1 MCVVPEIRLPYR
13 KDGMGG
19 AELLIA
25 IAHILTTEADLTEAL
40 RLVVREVVRF
50 VGAETGAAYRV
61 DHERR
66 LLVPVAAYRVPHHAL
81 SILTSALLP
90 IDEHGFLESVFA
102 GATITS
108 SDDVQND
115 PRFTYELFH
124 RFPHRSGVIVPIHL
138 DGDVAGALYLVWWE
152 RAERF
157 DLARVA
163 MLEAVAQQLALLL
176 RSARLRAEAER
187 QRAEALAAEERYH
200 GLVEHVP
207 VGLFRTTASGQI
219 LDANP
224 AMVELLKFKDREALL
239 GISATSLYVDPEDRE
254 RGHQLRDAAGVTRDF
269 QCELRTNGG
278 GTVWVRM
285 NSRVVRDGER
295 EYWEGTIEDITNQRR
310 AVEAERRAETLR
322 AVAQLA
328 NAAAHEINNPL
339 AVIVG
344 RLELLRRDLT
354 ASQQGRL
361 APIVEAS
368 KQIAKIITHMGRLTR
383 LETLDDLPA
392 SPMLDL
398 RRSSEPL
405 TK

>member
-1 MCVVPEIRLPYR
+1 
-13 KDGMGG
+13 MGG

-61 DHERR
+61 DPERR

-90 IDEHGFLESVFA
+90 IDEQGFRESVFA

-115 PRFTYELFH
+115 PRFAYALFH
-124 RFPHRSGVIVPIHL
+124 QFPHRSGVIVPIHL

-163 MLEAVAQQLALLL
+163 MLEAVGQQLALLL
-176 RSARLRAEAER
+176 RSARLRAEA
-187 QRAEALAAEERYH
+187 LAAEARYH

-207 VGLFRTTASGQI
+207 VGIFRTTPSGQI

-224 AMVELLKFKDREALL
+224 ALLELLKFKDREALL
-239 GISATSLYVDPEDRE
+239 GVNATALYVDPEDRE
-254 RGHQLRDAAGVTRDF
+254 RWHQLRDAAGVTRDF
-269 QCELRTNGG
+269 HCELRTHDG
-278 GTVWVRM
+278 GTVWVRL
-285 NSRVVRDGER
+285 NARLVRDGEH
-295 EYWEGTIEDITNQRR
+295 EYWEGTVEDITSQRR
-310 AVEAERRAETLR
+310 ADEAERRAETLR

-344 RLELLRRDLT
+344 RLELLRRDLNT
-354 ASQQGRL
+354 DQRVRL

-398 RRSSEPL
+398 RRSAEQL

>member
-1 MCVVPEIRLPYR
+1 
-13 KDGMGG
+13 MGG

-61 DHERR
+61 DPERR

-90 IDEHGFLESVFA
+90 IDEQGFRESVFA

-115 PRFTYELFH
+115 PRFAYALFH
-124 RFPHRSGVIVPIHL
+124 QFPHRSGVIVPIHL

-163 MLEAVAQQLALLL
+163 MLEAVGQQLALLL
-176 RSARLRAEAER
+176 RSARLRAEA
-187 QRAEALAAEERYH
+187 LAAEARYH

-207 VGLFRTTASGQI
+207 VGIFRTTPSGQI

-224 AMVELLKFKDREALL
+224 AMLELLKFKDREALL
-239 GISATSLYVDPEDRE
+239 GVNATALYVDPQDRE
-254 RGHQLRDAAGVTRDF
+254 RWHQLRDAAGVTRDF
-269 QCELRTNGG
+269 HCELRTQDGE
-278 GTVWVRM
+278 TVWVRL
-285 NSRVVRDGER
+285 NARLVRDGEH
-295 EYWEGTIEDITNQRR
+295 EYWEGTVEDITSQRR
-310 AVEAERRAETLR
+310 ADEAERRAETLR

-354 ASQQGRL
+354 TDQRGRL

-368 KQIAKIITHMGRLTR
+368 RQIAKIITHMGRLTR

-398 RRSSEPL
+398 RRSAEQL

>member
-1 MCVVPEIRLPYR
+1 
-13 KDGMGG
+13 MGG

-61 DHERR
+61 DPERR

-90 IDEHGFLESVFA
+90 IDEQGFRESVFA

-115 PRFTYELFH
+115 PRFAYELFH
-124 RFPHRSGVIVPIHL
+124 QFPHRSGVIVPIHL
-138 DGDVAGALYLVWWE
+138 GGDVAGALYLVWWE

-163 MLEAVAQQLALLL
+163 MLEAVSQQLALLL

-187 QRAEALAAEERYH
+187 QRAEALAAEARYH

-207 VGLFRTTASGQI
+207 VGLFRMTPSGQI

-224 AMVELLKFKDREALL
+224 AMLELLKFKDREALL
-239 GISATSLYVDPEDRE
+239 GVNATALYVDPQDRE
-254 RGHQLRDAAGVTRDF
+254 RWHQLRDAAGVTRDF
-269 QCELRTNGG
+269 HCELRTQDGE
-278 GTVWVRM
+278 TVWVRL
-285 NSRVVRDGER
+285 NARLVRDGEH
-295 EYWEGTIEDITNQRR
+295 EYWEGTVEDITSQRR
-310 AVEAERRAETLR
+310 ADEAERRAETLR

-354 ASQQGRL
+354 TDQRGRL

-398 RRSSEPL
+398 RRSAEQL

>member
-1 MCVVPEIRLPYR
+1 
-13 KDGMGG
+13 MGG
-19 AELLIA
+19 AELLIT

-40 RLVVREVVRF
+40 RRVVREVVRF

-61 DHERR
+61 DQERR
-66 LLVPVAAYRVPHHAL
+66 TLVPIAAYRVPHHAL
-81 SILTSALLP
+81 SILTSATLP
-90 IDEHGFLESVFA
+90 IDEQGFRESVFA
-102 GATITS
+102 AASITS

-115 PRFTYELFH
+115 PRFAYELFR

-163 MLEAVAQQLALLL
+163 ILEAVGQQLALLL
-176 RSARLRAEAER
+176 RAARLRTEAER
-187 QRAEALAAEERYH
+187 QRAEALTAEKRYH
-200 GLVEHVP
+200 SLVEHVP
-207 VGLFRTTASGQI
+207 VGIFRSTASGRI

-224 AMVELLKFKDREALL
+224 AMVEMLRFKDRETLLEVSAL
-239 GISATSLYVDPEDRE
+239 SLYVNPEDRE
-254 RGHQLRDAAGVTRDF
+254 RGHRLRDAAGVSRDF
-269 QCELRTNGG
+269 ECELRTNDG
-278 GTVWVRM
+278 GTVWVRA
-285 NSRVVRDGER
+285 NARVVQDGEE
-295 EYWEGTIEDITNQRR
+295 EYWEGTIEDITDQRR
-310 AVEAERRAETLR
+310 ADDAERRADTLR

-344 RLELLRRDLT
+344 RLELMRRDLT
-354 ASQQGRL
+354 IDQRSRL
-361 APIVEAS
+361 VPIIEAS
-368 KQIAKIITHMGRLTR
+368 KQIARIITHMGRLTR
-383 LETLDDLPA
+383 LETQDDLSV

-405 TK
+405 PK

>member
-1 MCVVPEIRLPYR
+1 MVQSSSS
-13 KDGMGG
+13 
-19 AELLIA
+19 A

-61 DHERR
+61 DPERR

-90 IDEHGFLESVFA
+90 IDEQGFRESVFA

-115 PRFTYELFH
+115 PRFAYALFH
-124 RFPHRSGVIVPIHL
+124 QFPHRSGVIVPIHL

-163 MLEAVAQQLALLL
+163 MLEAVGQQLALLL
-176 RSARLRAEAER
+176 RSARLRAEAVA
-187 QRAEALAAEERYH
+187 AEARYH

-207 VGLFRTTASGQI
+207 VGIFRSTPSGVKM

-224 AMVELLKFKDREALL
+224 AMLELLKFKDREALL
-239 GISATSLYVDPEDRE
+239 GVNATALYVDPEDRE
-254 RGHQLRDAAGVTRDF
+254 RWHQLRDVAGITRDF
-269 QCELRTNGG
+269 HCELRTHDG
-278 GTVWVRM
+278 GTVWVRL
-285 NSRVVRDGER
+285 NARLVRDGEH
-295 EYWEGTIEDITNQRR
+295 EYWEGTLEDITSQRR
-310 AVEAERRAETLR
+310 ADEAERRAETLR

-344 RLELLRRDLT
+344 RLELLRRD
-354 ASQQGRL
+354 
-361 APIVEAS
+361 P
-368 KQIAKIITHMGRLTR
+368 TR
-383 LETLDDLPA
+383 TSGGG
-392 SPMLDL
+392 SPRSSR
-398 RRSSEPL
+398 RRSRSPRSSP
-405 TK
+405 TWGD

>member
-1 MCVVPEIRLPYR
+1 
-13 KDGMGG
+13 MGG

-61 DHERR
+61 DPERR

-90 IDEHGFLESVFA
+90 IDEQGFRESVFA

-115 PRFTYELFH
+115 PRFAYALFH
-124 RFPHRSGVIVPIHL
+124 QFPHRSGVIVPIHL

-163 MLEAVAQQLALLL
+163 MLEAVGQQLALLL
-176 RSARLRAEAER
+176 RSARLRAEAIA
-187 QRAEALAAEERYH
+187 AEARYH

-207 VGLFRTTASGQI
+207 VGIFRTTPSGQI

-224 AMVELLKFKDREALL
+224 AMLELLKFKDREALL
-239 GISATSLYVDPEDRE
+239 GVNATSLYVDPEDRE
-254 RGHQLRDAAGVTRDF
+254 RWIQLRDAAGVTRDF
-269 QCELRTNGG
+269 HCELRTLDG
-278 GTVWVRM
+278 GTVWVRL
-285 NSRVVRDGER
+285 NARLVRDGEH
-295 EYWEGTIEDITNQRR
+295 EYWEGTVEDITSQRR
-310 AVEAERRAETLR
+310 ADEAERRAGTLR

-344 RLELLRRDLT
+344 RLELLRRDLNT
-354 ASQQGRL
+354 DQRGRL

-398 RRSSEPL
+398 RRSAEQL

>member
-1 MCVVPEIRLPYR
+1 
-13 KDGMGG
+13 MGG
-19 AELLIA
+19 AELLIT

-50 VGAETGAAYRV
+50 VGAESGAAYRV
-61 DHERR
+61 DRERR
-66 LLVPVAAYRVPHHAL
+66 VLVPVAAYRVPKHAL
-81 SILTSALLP
+81 PMLTSAVLP
-90 IDEHGFLESVFA
+90 IDEPGFRQSLFAESSVA
-102 GATITS
+102 S

-115 PRFTYELFH
+115 PRFAFELFH
-124 RFPHRSGVIVPIHL
+124 WFPHRSGVVVPFHI

-157 DLARVA
+157 DLTRVP
-163 MLEAVAQQLALLL
+163 MLEAVGQQLALLL
-176 RSARLRAEAER
+176 RSAWLHAEAER

-200 GLVEHVP
+200 SLVEHVP
-207 VGLFRTTASGQI
+207 VGIFRTTPSGEI

-224 AMVELLKFKDREALL
+224 AMVEMLKFKDREALL
-239 GISATSLYVDPEDRE
+239 SINATSLYVNPDDRE
-254 RGHQLRDAAGVTRDF
+254 RGYRLRDAAGVTRDF
-269 QCELRTNGG
+269 QVELRTNDGS
-278 GTVWVRM
+278 TVWVRM
-285 NSRVVRDGER
+285 NARALRDGAHD
-295 EYWEGTIEDITNQRR
+295 YWEGTIEDITDQRR
-310 AVEAERRAETLR
+310 ADDAERRAETLR

-354 ASQQGRL
+354 PEQQVKL
-361 APIVEAS
+361 NPIVES
-368 KQIAKIITHMGRLTR
+368 SRQIAKIITHMGRLTR

-398 RRSSEPL
+398 RRSSESP

>member
-1 MCVVPEIRLPYR
+1 
-13 KDGMGG
+13 MGG

-61 DHERR
+61 DPERR

-90 IDEHGFLESVFA
+90 IDEQGFRESVFA

-115 PRFTYELFH
+115 PRFAYALFH
-124 RFPHRSGVIVPIHL
+124 QFPHRSGVIVPIHL

-163 MLEAVAQQLALLL
+163 MLEAVAQQLALLM
-176 RSARLRAEAER
+176 RSARLRAEA
-187 QRAEALAAEERYH
+187 LAAEARYH

-207 VGLFRTTASGQI
+207 IGIFRSTPSGQI

-224 AMVELLKFKDREALL
+224 AMLELLKFKDREALL
-239 GISATSLYVDPEDRE
+239 GVNATALYVDPEARE
-254 RGHQLRDAAGVTRDF
+254 RWHQLRDAADVTRDF
-269 QCELRTNGG
+269 HCELRTHDG
-278 GTVWVRM
+278 GTVWVRL
-285 NSRVVRDGER
+285 NARLVRAGEH
-295 EYWEGTIEDITNQRR
+295 EYWEGTVEDITSQRR
-310 AVEAERRAETLR
+310 ADEAERRAETLR

-344 RLELLRRDLT
+344 RLELLRRDLNT
-354 ASQQGRL
+354 DQRGRL
-361 APIVEAS
+361 APILEAS

-398 RRSSEPL
+398 RRSAEQL
-405 TK
+405 IK

>member
-1 MCVVPEIRLPYR
+1 
-13 KDGMGG
+13 MGG

-61 DHERR
+61 DRDRR
-66 LLVPVAAYRVPHHAL
+66 VLVPVAAYRVPQHTL
-81 SILTSALLP
+81 PILASAVVPIDDERFRESAL
-90 IDEHGFLESVFA
+90 GA
-102 GATITS
+102 GTVAS

-115 PRFTYELFH
+115 PRFAFDLFR
-124 RFPHRSGVIVPIHL
+124 RFPHRSGVVVPFHV
-138 DGDVAGALYLVWWE
+138 DGELAGALYLVWWE

-157 DLARVA
+157 DLTRVS
-163 MLEAVAQQLALLL
+163 MLEAVGQQLALLL
-176 RSARLRAEAER
+176 RSAWLRAEAER

-200 GLVEHVP
+200 SLVEHVP
-207 VGLFRTTASGQI
+207 VGLFRTTPSGTI

-224 AMVELLKFKDREALL
+224 AMIEMLKFKDREALL
-239 GISATSLYVDPEDRE
+239 AVDATSLYVNPDDRE
-254 RGHQLRDAAGVTRDF
+254 RGHRQRDAEGVTRDF
-269 QCELRTNGG
+269 QVELRTNDG

-285 NSRVVRDGER
+285 NTRAVRDGAR
-295 EYWEGTIEDITNQRR
+295 EYWEGTIEDVTNQRR
-310 AVEAERRAETLR
+310 ADEAERRAETLR
-322 AVAQLA
+322 AVAKLA

-344 RLELLRRDLT
+344 RLELLGRDLS
-354 ASQQGRL
+354 AGQQEKL

-368 KQIAKIITHMGRLTR
+368 KQIAAIIAHMGRLTR

-398 RRSSEPL
+398 RRSSDSPK
-405 TK
+405 T

>member
-1 MCVVPEIRLPYR
+1 
-13 KDGMGG
+13 MGG
-19 AELLIA
+19 AELLIT

-61 DHERR
+61 DRERR
-66 LLVPVAAYRVPHHAL
+66 VLVPVAAYRVPKHAL
-81 SILTSALLP
+81 PMLTSAVLP
-90 IDEHGFLESVFA
+90 IDEPGFRQSLFAESSVA
-102 GATITS
+102 S

-115 PRFTYELFH
+115 PRFAFELFH
-124 RFPHRSGVIVPIHL
+124 WFPHRSGVVVPFHI

-157 DLARVA
+157 DLTRVS
-163 MLEAVAQQLALLL
+163 MLEAVGQQLALLL
-176 RSARLRAEAER
+176 RSAWLHAEAER

-200 GLVEHVP
+200 SLVEHVP
-207 VGLFRTTASGQI
+207 VGIFRTTPSGEI

-224 AMVELLKFKDREALL
+224 AMVEMLRFKSREALL
-239 GISATSLYVDPEDRE
+239 GSNATLLYVNPEDRE
-254 RGHQLRDAAGVTRDF
+254 RAHRARDAAGITRDF
-269 QCELRTNGG
+269 HVELRTNDG
-278 GTVWVRM
+278 GTVWARM
-285 NSRVVRDGER
+285 NARALRDGDH
-295 EYWEGTIEDITNQRR
+295 EYLEGRIGDITDHRR
-310 AVEAERRAETLR
+310 AEEAERRAETLR

-339 AVIVG
+339 SVIVG

-354 ASQQGRL
+354 PEQQGRL
-361 APIVEAS
+361 AQVVDAS
-368 KQIAKIITHMGRLTR
+368 RQIAKIIAHMGRLTR

-398 RRSSEPL
+398 RRSSPSSSE
-405 TK
+405 

>member
-1 MCVVPEIRLPYR
+1 M
-13 KDGMGG
+13 DS
-19 AELLIA
+19 ADLLIT
-25 IAHILTTEADLTEAL
+25 ISHILTTEADLTEAL
-40 RLVVREVVRF
+40 RRVVREVVRF

-61 DHERR
+61 DRERWV
-66 LLVPVAAYRVPHHAL
+66 LVPVAAYRVPGHAL
-81 SILTSALLP
+81 SVLTSAVLP
-90 IDEHGFLESVFA
+90 IDEQGFRESVFSA
-102 GATITS
+102 AAITS

-115 PRFTYELFH
+115 PRFSFELFH

-138 DGDVAGALYLVWWE
+138 DSDVAGALYLVWWE

-163 MLEAVAQQLALLL
+163 MLEAVGQQLALLL
-176 RSARLRAEAER
+176 RAARLRAEAER
-187 QRAEALAAEERYH
+187 QRADALAAEERYH
-200 GLVEHVP
+200 SLVEHVP
-207 VGLFRTTASGQI
+207 VGLFRTTADGRI

-224 AMVELLKFKDREALL
+224 AMVEMLKFEDREALL
-239 GISATSLYVDPEDRE
+239 GINATSLYVTAEDRA
-254 RGHQLRDAAGVTRDF
+254 RGHRLRDADGVTRDF
-269 QCELRTNGG
+269 QVELRTNDG

-285 NSRVVRDGER
+285 NSRVVRDGAD

-310 AVEAERRAETLR
+310 ADEAERRAETLR

-354 ASQQGRL
+354 PDQRGRL
-361 APIVEAS
+361 TPIVEAS
-368 KQIAKIITHMGRLTR
+368 KQIARIITHMSRLTR

-392 SPMLDL
+392 SSMLDL

-405 TK
+405 SK

>member
-1 MCVVPEIRLPYR
+1 
-13 KDGMGG
+13 MGG

-61 DHERR
+61 DPERR

-90 IDEHGFLESVFA
+90 IDEQGFRESVFA

-115 PRFTYELFH
+115 PRFAYALFH
-124 RFPHRSGVIVPIHL
+124 QFPHRSGVIVPIHL

-163 MLEAVAQQLALLL
+163 MLEAVAQQLALLM
-176 RSARLRAEAER
+176 RSARLRAEA
-187 QRAEALAAEERYH
+187 LAAEARYH

-207 VGLFRTTASGQI
+207 IGIFRSTPSGQI

-224 AMVELLKFKDREALL
+224 AMLELLKFKDREALL
-239 GISATSLYVDPEDRE
+239 GVNATALYVDPEDRE
-254 RGHQLRDAAGVTRDF
+254 RWHQLRDAADVTRDF
-269 QCELRTNGG
+269 HCELRTHDG
-278 GTVWVRM
+278 GTVWVRL
-285 NSRVVRDGER
+285 NARLVRAGEH
-295 EYWEGTIEDITNQRR
+295 EYWEGTVEDITSQRR
-310 AVEAERRAETLR
+310 ADEAERRAETLR

-344 RLELLRRDLT
+344 RLELLRRDLNT
-354 ASQQGRL
+354 DQRGRL

-398 RRSSEPL
+398 RRSAEQL

>member
-1 MCVVPEIRLPYR
+1 M
-13 KDGMGG
+13 MGG
-19 AELLIA
+19 AELLIT

-40 RLVVREVVRF
+40 RRVVREVVRF

-61 DHERR
+61 DQERR
-66 LLVPVAAYRVPHHAL
+66 RLVPIAAYRVPHHAL
-81 SILTSALLP
+81 SILTSATLP
-90 IDEHGFLESVFA
+90 IDEQGFRESVFA
-102 GATITS
+102 AASITS
-108 SDDVQND
+108 SDDVQSD
-115 PRFTYELFH
+115 PRFAYELFR

-163 MLEAVAQQLALLL
+163 ILEAVGQQLALLL
-176 RSARLRAEAER
+176 RAAGLRAEAER
-187 QRAEALAAEERYH
+187 QRAEALAAEARYH

-207 VGLFRTTASGQI
+207 VGIFRSTASGRI

-224 AMVELLKFKDREALL
+224 AMVEMLKFKDREALL
-239 GISATSLYVDPEDRE
+239 GVSALSLYVNPEDRE
-254 RGHQLRDAAGVTRDF
+254 RGRRMRDAAGVTRDF
-269 QCELRTNGG
+269 ECELRTNDG
-278 GTVWVRM
+278 GTVWVRV
-285 NSRVVRDGER
+285 NARVVHDGEH
-295 EYWEGTIEDITNQRR
+295 ETWEGTIEDITDQRR
-310 AVEAERRAETLR
+310 ADDAERRADTLR

-354 ASQQGRL
+354 IDQRGRL
-361 APIVEAS
+361 VPIVEAS
-368 KQIAKIITHMGRLTR
+368 KQIARIITHMGRLTR
-383 LETLDDLPA
+383 LETQDDLSV

-405 TK
+405 PK